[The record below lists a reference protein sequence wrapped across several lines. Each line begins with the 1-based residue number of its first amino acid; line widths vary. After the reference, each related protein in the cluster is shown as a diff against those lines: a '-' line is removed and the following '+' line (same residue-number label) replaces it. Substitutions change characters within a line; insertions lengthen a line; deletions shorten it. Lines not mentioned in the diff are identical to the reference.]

1 MLPKMPIQWITTQC
15 FFRLFEIEVGKTLNQ
30 EMAHWQKGA
39 QLCQTFKCLATLRCC
54 TTFTFLRDIFLKNS
68 KFLDSSTFYCML
80 ILYKN
85 ILYSNCQKYEGH
97 YKVEELYQESKKER
111 NEKREQYNVL
121 R

>member
-1 MLPKMPIQWITTQC
+1 MLTKIPIQWITTKC
-15 FFRLFEIEVGKTLNQ
+15 FFSFVFEIEVGKTLNQ
-30 EMAHWQKGA
+30 EMAHWQKRA
-39 QLCQTFKCLATLRCC
+39 QPFECLATLRF
-54 TTFTFLRDIFLKNS
+54 TTFTFLRDIFKKNS

-111 NEKREQYNVL
+111 NEKRII
-121 R
+121 